1 MYVIYS
7 KFSIIIIIT
16 NFFSFLFQK
25 FMNLILSSMCRF
37 RCVLQWNFSSSTSL
51 PWTFLNGNNE
61 KKKSRERQSYKKLFD
76 NIYILYK
83 YIYILLVFL
92 IRCVLCLSW
101 IFIFSL
107 FWCFVRMPKKSFFCC
122 YSLFFSFLFLLLY
135 VCCIYIIKI
144 NRVMWK
150 WASLW
155 NRRRAQ
161 QKDNINGRRSA
172 TQRVYW

>member
-7 KFSIIIIIT
+7 KFSIIIIIIT

-76 NIYILYK
+76 NIYIYFIN
-83 YIYILLVFL
+83 IYIFFL
-92 IRCVLCLSW
+92 FFLYVVCCVSLESSFSACFDVLSECRKRV
-101 IFIFSL
+101 SS
-107 FWCFVRMPKKSFFCC
+107 VATHSFF
-122 YSLFFSFLFLLLY
+122 LFCFYYYMY
-135 VCCIYIIKI
+135 VVYI
-144 NRVMWK
+144 
-150 WASLW
+150 
-155 NRRRAQ
+155 
-161 QKDNINGRRSA
+161 
-172 TQRVYW
+172 